1 MRNVDASDPGVGPS
15 VPRGAPPTSNP
26 LRHPG
31 VSSTPD
37 PPTPAPPGIKVLPH
51 PGLGLLPLTF
61 HLMVASCHLRGGLCP
76 SHTGTPRNELGATLP
91 HVRAPETLRFPDMGT
106 SWWFLGHCHFGNH

>member
-1 MRNVDASDPGVGPS
+1 MRNADASDPGVGPS

-26 LRHPG
+26 LRHGSLLHPRPPNSC
-31 VSSTPD
+31 SSRNHGP
-37 PPTPAPPGIKVLPH
+37 PH

-61 HLMVASCHLRGGLCP
+61 YLMVASCHLRGGLCP
-76 SHTGTPRNELGATLP
+76 SHTGTPRKELGATLP

-106 SWWFLGHCHFGNH
+106 SWWFLDHFRFGNH